1 MDLQYVG
8 QTGLESS
15 LLSYGCMRISGTWN
29 PAEITETHRENAF
42 KALTAA
48 YDAGYTLFDHAD
60 IYGQTSCESLH
71 GEMLKDSP
79 ELRRSTVIATKCGIR
94 FPGSPNPESPHRF
107 DFSHQHIIWSCE
119 ASLKR
124 LNIETIDIY
133 QLHRPDYL
141 MNPEE
146 VAEAFDTLHAQGK
159 VRYFGVSNF
168 MPSKV
173 AALQASLSFP
183 LVVNQV
189 EIHLGRLDC
198 FEDGTL
204 DQCLELGITPLS
216 WSPIAGGWLGE
227 GGTPPQDKPHLTKLV
242 ELMDG
247 LAKQHGVTRTEIA
260 LAWLL
265 MHPAGIIP
273 IVGSIKPERIKA
285 AVKATEIELGREEWY
300 RLLVAARGVNLP

>member
-1 MDLQYVG
+1 MDLQYIG
-8 QTGLESS
+8 QTGLEASV
-15 LLSYGCMRISGTWN
+15 LSYGCMRIAGIWN
-29 PAEITETHRENAF
+29 PADLTPAHRENAH
-42 KALTAA
+42 KALLTA
-48 YDAGYTLFDHAD
+48 YECGYTLFDHAD
-60 IYGQTSCESLH
+60 IYAQTVCESLH
-71 GEMLKDSP
+71 GELLKDSP
-79 ELRRSTVIATKCGIR
+79 DLRRSTIIATKCGIR
-94 FPGSPNPESPHRF
+94 FGGSPNPDSPHRF
-107 DFSHQHIIWSCE
+107 DFSFQHIIDSCE
-119 ASLKR
+119 GSLKR

-146 VAEAFDTLHAQGK
+146 VAEAFEQLHAQGK

-189 EIHLGRLDC
+189 EIHLGRLDP

-216 WSPIAGGWLGE
+216 WSPLAGGWLGE
-227 GGTPPQDKPHLTKLV
+227 GGTAPEGRPHLAELLT
-242 ELMDG
+242 LMDK

-265 MHPAGIIP
+265 QHPAGIIP
-273 IVGSIKPERIKA
+273 IVGSTKPERIKA
-285 AVKATEIELGREEWY
+285 AVKATEVELGREEWY
-300 RLLVAARGVNLP
+300 RMMVAARGVNLP